1 MIVMSMAVVMMMI
14 STKMVMTV
22 SLMQYFHLDQVEE
35 ETADCCDEHDLRLNI
50 LWL

>member
-1 MIVMSMAVVMMMI
+1 MIVMSMAVVMMI

-22 SLMQYFHLDQVEE
+22 SLMQNFHLDQVEE